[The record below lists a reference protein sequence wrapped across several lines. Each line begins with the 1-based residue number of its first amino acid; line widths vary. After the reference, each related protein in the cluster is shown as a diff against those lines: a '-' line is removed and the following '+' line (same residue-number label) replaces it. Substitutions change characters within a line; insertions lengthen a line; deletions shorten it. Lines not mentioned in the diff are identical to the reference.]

1 MPVGTASLETEDIL
15 VPRNGHEKGLCF
27 KRSFKERRSGTG
39 PSILPG
45 VTLLIAV
52 FTVLFG
58 LAFGSF
64 LNVCISRL
72 PREES
77 IVSPGSR
84 CPACGERIRPRDN
97 VPLLSWVLLRGRC
110 RHCGWHIP
118 WRYPLIE
125 LAAAALFLLDYLTF
139 GLTLEAAGIAV
150 FCLLLL
156 GLAIMDAETLFL
168 PNAFTLPGIGLGV
181 VYSGLT
187 EGWYGVALSL
197 ACALAAALI
206 LLLIR
211 GAYWLI
217 RRQEGMGM
225 GDAKLL
231 AMVAAWL
238 GPWQTLFAFT
248 LGALSAAIF
257 GLVLIARKRGKNI
270 PLPFGSFLS
279 AATLYTVFF
288 GKQTIKWY
296 LSFFP

>member
-1 MPVGTASLETEDIL
+1 M
-15 VPRNGHEKGLCF
+15 
-27 KRSFKERRSGTG
+27 
-39 PSILPG
+39 
-45 VTLLIAV
+45 TLLIAV

-110 RHCGWHIP
+110 RHCRWRIP

-156 GLAIMDAETLFL
+156 GLAIMDAETLLL